1 MNERVR
7 LLSEEAAK
15 LTPEERLELVE
26 RINLTLLDRQ
36 EEIDGAWDKEVERRM
51 EAYRRGEMK
60 SYTGRAVNIRFLSDA
75 RAELDK
81 AVDLKSP
88 RQRRR

>member
-15 LTPEERLELVE
+15 LTPEERVELVE
-26 RINLTLLDRQ
+26 RINLTLLNRQ
-36 EEIDGAWDKEVERRM
+36 DEIDEAWDKEVERRM

-60 SYTGRAVNIRFLSDA
+60 SFSWQEIKAAWA
-75 RAELDK
+75 RRERP
-81 AVDLKSP
+81 VSE
-88 RQRRR
+88 

>member
-1 MNERVR
+1 MQTPPRRAHISFMNERIR

-60 SYTGRAVNIRFLSDA
+60 SYTWEEIRAA
-75 RAELDK
+75 G
-81 AVDLKSP
+81 P
-88 RQRRR
+88 RWEHPVSE

>member
-7 LLSEEAAK
+7 ILSEEAAK
-15 LTPEERLELVE
+15 LTPEERVELVE

-36 EEIDGAWDKEVERRM
+36 AEIDGAWDREAARRM

-60 SYTGRAVNIRFLSDA
+60 SANWEEIKADWARRERPLS
-75 RAELDK
+75 EGG
-81 AVDLKSP
+81 P
-88 RQRRR
+88 RRTR

>member
-60 SYTGRAVNIRFLSDA
+60 SYTWEEIKAA
-75 RAELDK
+75 RTHREHS
-81 AVDLKSP
+81 VSE
-88 RQRRR
+88 